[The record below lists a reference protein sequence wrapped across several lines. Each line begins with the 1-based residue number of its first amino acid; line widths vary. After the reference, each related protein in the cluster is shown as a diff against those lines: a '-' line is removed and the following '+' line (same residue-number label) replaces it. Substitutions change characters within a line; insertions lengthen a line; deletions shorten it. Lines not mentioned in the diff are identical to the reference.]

1 MKEGPRDAV
10 FVSRERRSVNK
21 YRGRV
26 WQSTLIDGVIN
37 HGATG
42 LKVKRTGARHT
53 PDRQSKGVFL
63 DCDAFHRLLKNKRI
77 IPTILLEISEIVQI
91 VVELT

>member
-10 FVSRERRSVNK
+10 LGSRERRSVNK

-63 DCDAFHRLLKNKRI
+63 VADTLRRFPPFIEKKTKELYLLSYWK
-77 IPTILLEISEIVQI
+77 
-91 VVELT
+91 